1 MPTQPTFWAPEVVQT
16 STMDCGP
23 AALKCLLE
31 GFGIPVSYGRLREA
45 CQTDV
50 DGTSIDTL
58 QDVALQLG
66 LDADQTILPF
76 DHLLLREAAA
86 LPALVVTAQPNGLLH
101 FIVVW
106 SCIGQFVQVMD
117 PAVGRRWL
125 PKQRFFTELYRHA
138 LPFPADQW
146 RMWAGS
152 DAFTAP
158 LRHRLA
164 DLRVKEATVAN
175 LIEKAQADPSWRT
188 FATLDAATRLTSG
201 VVQGGGLTRGAEAEA
216 LVTRLC
222 QEALSAELNM
232 HQIIP
237 AAFWSVQPL
246 LPSAGKVAV
255 EHLLLRGAVLVR
267 IVGRQVLAPAPE
279 AAYASSNG
287 ASAAPPGL
295 PAGPLAPDLMAAL
308 TEKPDQP
315 ARHLWQALQADGL
328 LTPAFLSGAVC
339 LAALGV
345 TIEAVLLRGLLGL
358 SELIQREQ
366 QQLVLGAVLAFTLIM
381 LVLEFSVTHTVLRLG
396 RQLETR
402 LRITLLEKIPRLGDR
417 YFHSR
422 LTADM
427 AYRAYDLRQ
436 LRTLPDLGARF
447 LRICSQLLF
456 TLCGILWLDP
466 ASLLP
471 TLVVLVAV
479 SAVAWLSQP
488 LLAAQDIRVRT
499 HSSAL
504 SRFYLDA
511 LLGLTPVRTHR
522 AERAIRREHESLLVE
537 WVRATLAFGDSD
549 KLLQTTQLLLGVLFT
564 IWIVFSF
571 LLRGGEA
578 SSLLLLL
585 YWALNIPV
593 LGQTLANLA
602 KQYPIQRNRVL
613 RLLEPLGSPD
623 EELSLQSGAGA
634 KRTVTASLAASAAA
648 SSGVAIRLENI
659 LVRAG
664 GHTILQGVTLS
675 IQPGEHVAIIGV
687 SGAGK
692 SSLVGL
698 LLGWHRP
705 AEGELLVDGQP
716 LTGERLHELR
726 RATAWVD
733 PGVQLW
739 NRSLV
744 ENLQYG
750 SAGGNVTNVSDVIE
764 QAELLAVLENLP
776 NGLQTPLGEGGGLV
790 SGGEGQRVRLGRALL
805 RAGTRLA
812 ILDEPFRGLERGQRR
827 TLLTR
832 ARRHWSAATLLC
844 ITHDVHETQSFD
856 RVLVI
861 EEGRVVEDAPPSQL
875 LAQPASRYRALL
887 AAEEAVQRGLWE
899 AANWRRLW
907 LEQGHL
913 QERSA

>member
-16 STMDCGP
+16 SMMDCGP

-66 LDADQTILPF
+66 LDADQTILPL

-138 LPFPADQW
+138 LPFSADQW
-146 RMWAGS
+146 RAWAAS

-158 LRHRLA
+158 LRRRLT
-164 DLRVKEATVAN
+164 DLRVKAAVVTN
-175 LIEKAQADPSWRT
+175 LLEKAQADPSWRT
-188 FATLDAATRLTSG
+188 FATLDAATRLTSA
-201 VVQGGGLTRGAEAEA
+201 VVQGGGVDRGAEAEA

-222 QEALSAELNM
+222 QEALAAELDM

-237 AAFWSVQPL
+237 TAFWSVQPL
-246 LPSAGKVAV
+246 LPAAGKIAI

-267 IVGRQVLAPAPE
+267 IVGRQAAESAPATEQAPVNG
-279 AAYASSNG
+279 SST
-287 ASAAPPGL
+287 AAPGL
-295 PAGPLAPDLMAAL
+295 AVGPLAPDLMAAL
-308 TEKPDQP
+308 TETPDQP
-315 ARHLWQALQADGL
+315 TRHLWQALKADGL
-328 LTPAFLSGAVC
+328 LTPAFLSGAIF

-358 SELIQREQ
+358 GELVQRDQ
-366 QQLVLGAVLAFTLIM
+366 QRLVLGAVLVFTLIM
-381 LVLEFSVTHTVLRLG
+381 LILEFSSARTVLRLG
-396 RQLETR
+396 RRLETR

-447 LRICSQLLF
+447 LRTSGQLLF

-471 TLVVLVAV
+471 TLVLLSAV

-488 LLAAQDIRVRT
+488 LLAAQDARVRT

-522 AERAIRREHESLLVE
+522 AERALRREHENLLVA
-537 WVRATLAFGDSD
+537 WVRATLDFGDSD

-564 IWIVFSF
+564 IWIVFGF

-585 YWALNIPV
+585 YWTLNIPV
-593 LGQTLANLA
+593 LGQTMANLA

-613 RLLEPLGSPD
+613 RLLEPLGAPD
-623 EELSLQSGAGA
+623 EELSLQRAAGEKHSLPGSPA
-634 KRTVTASLAASAAA
+634 RPRATA
-648 SSGVAIRLENI
+648 GVAIRLENI
-659 LVRAG
+659 WVRAG
-664 GHTILQGVTLS
+664 GHVILQGITLAF
-675 IQPGEHVAIIGV
+675 QPGEHVAIIGA

-705 AEGELLVDGQP
+705 AEGEILVDGQR

-739 NRSLV
+739 NRSLLD
-744 ENLQYG
+744 NLQYG
-750 SAGGNVTNVSDVIE
+750 GGGNVERVSATIE

-805 RAGTRLA
+805 RSDVRLA

-856 RVLVI
+856 RVLVL
-861 EEGRVVEDAPPSQL
+861 EDGRVVEDAPPSQL
-875 LAQPASRYRALL
+875 LEQPESRYRALL
-887 AAEEAVQRGLWE
+887 AAEESVQRGLWE

-913 QERSA
+913 QERGA